1 VIKYVSN
8 LLTLNGENMEN
19 ILKQLSDI
27 KKELEKPFPYRDM
40 DKIQEDFRTEFC
52 NLSVEEDCLTG
63 DFNTYCMNIAGT
75 LSYILAGKLNEI
87 PQGQIEMI
95 HLSFFDLFKK
105 YTFFEDKIGN
115 FNDFSQ
121 DYKNYE
127 ETRELLLQL
136 LCK

>member
-1 VIKYVSN
+1 
-8 LLTLNGENMEN
+8 
-19 ILKQLSDI
+19 
-27 KKELEKPFPYRDM
+27 
-40 DKIQEDFRTEFC
+40 
-52 NLSVEEDCLTG
+52 
-63 DFNTYCMNIAGT
+63 MNIAGT
-75 LSYILAGKLNEI
+75 LSYILVGKLNEI

-105 YTFFEDKIGN
+105 YRFFEDKIGN

-121 DYKNYE
+121 EYKNYE